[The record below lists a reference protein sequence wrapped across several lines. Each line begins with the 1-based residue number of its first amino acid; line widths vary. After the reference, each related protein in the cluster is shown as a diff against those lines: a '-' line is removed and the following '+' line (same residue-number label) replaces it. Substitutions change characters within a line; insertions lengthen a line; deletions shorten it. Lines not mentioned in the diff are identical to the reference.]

1 MRPSST
7 GLTDATAART
17 PCRCRLLRSRC
28 RCRSARHRDI
38 TTVLLSPSV
47 SPAAPPDLSTSQA
60 ESPRLLTPHPLSLS
74 LSHSP
79 LPLPLPFTF
88 LSLAAAPPTHTPL
101 APPSSARPSSARSCS
116 ASPFLS
122 ESSGQDA
129 LGKAPPLRSFDF
141 LTHTYPTPPPCL
153 MKRNRASTIARMR
166 S

>member
-17 PCRCRLLRSRC
+17 PCRCKLLRSRC

-88 LSLAAAPPTHTPL
+88 LSRAAAPPTHTPL
-101 APPSSARPSSARSCS
+101 APPSSARSCS

-153 MKRNRASTIARMR
+153 MKRNRASTIAPMR

>member
-17 PCRCRLLRSRC
+17 PCRCKLLRSRC

-88 LSLAAAPPTHTPL
+88 LSRAAAPPTHTPL
-101 APPSSARPSSARSCS
+101 APPSSARSCC

-153 MKRNRASTIARMR
+153 MKRNRASTIAPMR

>member
-17 PCRCRLLRSRC
+17 PCRCKLLRSRC

-60 ESPRLLTPHPLSLS
+60 ESPRLLTPHPLS